1 VDFCHFFDNNETFY
15 QTFDFSPKPTSL
27 MKTKLVILAIFF
39 TTFQAFSQG
48 IIRGKVFNSVN
59 NEPVAFANVLV
70 LNTDLGAIT
79 DENGN
84 YEINNV
90 PPGLYNVR
98 ASFVGYKSSTAFEV
112 QVILARGTQL
122 DFELME
128 EASDL
133 SEVVV
138 SSEFTRSEETPLS
151 VRKLNTNEI
160 ERYPGGNR
168 DISRVIQSLP
178 GVASTP
184 SFRNDILIRGGAPNE
199 NRFFVDE
206 IEVPVINHFSTQG
219 SSGGPVGILNVNLIK
234 NVDLIAGGFPANR
247 MDALSSFFDIQLK
260 EGRRDKMFTQLTVGA
275 SELTLSNEGP
285 ISEKTTYLFS
295 ARRSYLQ
302 GLFRVLGLPFLP
314 TFNDFQF
321 KTTTKL
327 NEKTELT
334 FLGIGAIDNFELNEE
349 LPEGETEEEI
359 ENRLYLLDVLP
370 IQTQWNYTTGVKLK
384 RFRENGFWTFVL
396 SRNMLNNQSIKYSG
410 NDDSSENNLL
420 FDYSSQESEN
430 KFRAENSIFG
440 KGYTLKYGVNY
451 QYSRYFISNF
461 DRSALATTGG
471 VIDVESTSFFNQY
484 GAFVSGSKNFSN
496 DRLLLT
502 GGIRIDGADFAKTAS
517 NPLNQISPRVS
528 ASYQL
533 RPNLFATA
541 NAGIYYQK
549 PSYSVLGFQ
558 DNDGEL
564 VNQENDVRY
573 IRNSQLIGGIELL
586 VPEKNRRFTAEA
598 FYKKYSN
605 YPSSIRNG
613 ISLANLG
620 ADFGVIG
627 NEPVES
633 NSEGRA
639 YGLEILAQQRLFK
652 NFYGIAALTLVRSEF
667 TNPNTDGF
675 IPSSWDNKFIVSL
688 TGGKRFAKNWEIG
701 ARWRFLGGTPYTP
714 FDLEESSLISNWDL
728 RNVGILDYS
737 QINAI
742 RLDPFHQLDLRV
754 DKKYFFDRWNLNW
767 YIDIQNLYNF
777 QAEQAPVL
785 IPVRDNS
792 GNILVDPVDPTRY
805 QLKLIDNPAGNL
817 LPTVGIIVEF

>member
-1 VDFCHFFDNNETFY
+1 
-15 QTFDFSPKPTSL
+15 
-27 MKTKLVILAIFF
+27 MKLRLFAVVLFLIS
-39 TTFQAFSQG
+39 FQAFSQG
-48 IIRGKVFNSVN
+48 IIKGKVFNPVN
-59 NEPVAFANVLV
+59 NEPVAFANILL

-79 DENGN
+79 DENGM
-84 YEINNV
+84 YEIGNI
-90 PPGLYNVR
+90 PAGLYNVR
-98 ASFVGYKSSTAFEV
+98 ASFVGYKSSTAYEV
-112 QVILARGTQL
+112 QVTLARPVQL
-122 DFELME
+122 DFELQE
-128 EASDL
+128 EASEL
-133 SEVVV
+133 GEVVV
-138 SSEFTRSEETPLS
+138 NSEFSRSEETPLS
-151 VRKLNTNEI
+151 VRKLNSNEI

-168 DISRVIQSLP
+168 DISRVIQALP

-199 NRFFVDE
+199 NRFYVDE

-219 SSGGPVGILNVNLIK
+219 SSGGPVGLLNVNLIR

-247 MDALSSFFDIQLK
+247 MDALSSFFEIQLK

-285 ISEKTTYLFS
+285 ISDKTTYSLS

-302 GLFRVLGLPFLP
+302 GLFRLLGLPFLP
-314 TFNDFQF
+314 TFNDFQL

-334 FLGIGAIDNFELNEE
+334 FIGLGAIDNFALNQDI
-349 LPEGETEEEI
+349 PENETEEER

-370 IQTQWNYTTGVKLK
+370 VQSQWNYATGFKLK
-384 RFRENGFWTFVL
+384 RYRQNGFWTFVL
-396 SRNMLNNQSIKYSG
+396 SRNMLNNQSFKYSG
-410 NDDSSENNLL
+410 NDQSFESNLL
-420 FDYSSQESEN
+420 FDYTSQESEN

-440 KGYTLKYGVNY
+440 KSYTIKYGLNY

-461 DRSALATTGG
+461 DRSTLSSSGE

-484 GAFVSGSKNFSN
+484 GAFLSGSKNFYGE
-496 DRLLLT
+496 RLLVT
-502 GGIRIDGADFAKTAS
+502 GGIRMDGSDFGKTAS

-528 ASYQL
+528 FSYQL
-533 RPNLFATA
+533 KPNLYATA

-549 PSYSVLGFQ
+549 PPYTVLGYR
-558 DNDGEL
+558 NNGGEL
-564 VNQENDVRY
+564 ENQENDVRF
-573 IRNSQLIGGIELL
+573 IRNSQLIAGIEYL

-639 YGLEILAQQRLFK
+639 YGLELLAQQRLF
-652 NFYGIAALTLVRSEF
+652 NDFFGIVAITLVRSEF
-667 TNPNTDGF
+667 TNPNTSGF
-675 IPSSWDNKFIVSL
+675 IPSSWDNRFIVSL
-688 TGGKRFAKNWEIG
+688 TAGKRFGKNWELG

-728 RNVGILDYS
+728 RNSGILDYS

-742 RLDPFHQLDLRV
+742 RLNPFHQLDLRI
-754 DKKYFFDRWNLNW
+754 DKKYYFQKWNLNW
-767 YIDIQNLYNF
+767 YFDIQNAYNF
-777 QAEQAPVL
+777 QAQQPPIL
-785 IPVRDNS
+785 IPVRDS
-792 GNILVDPVDPTRY
+792 FGNIQIDPNDPSRY
-805 QLKLIDNPAGNL
+805 LLKFIENPAGTL

>member
-1 VDFCHFFDNNETFY
+1 MRTAILFSAFFFLFAT
-15 QTFDFSPKPTSL
+15 
-27 MKTKLVILAIFF
+27 
-39 TTFQAFSQG
+39 AFSQG
-48 IIRGKVFNSVN
+48 IIRGKITNPVN
-59 NEPVAFANVLV
+59 NQPVGFANVLI
-70 LNTDLGAIT
+70 LGTELGAIS

-84 YEINNV
+84 YEIQNV

-98 ASFVGYKSSTAFEV
+98 ASFVGFKTSTVFEV
-112 QVILARGTQL
+112 QVTLARPVQL
-122 DFELME
+122 DFSLSEDAAE
-128 EASDL
+128 L

-138 SSEFTRSEETPLS
+138 NSEFTRSEETPLS

-168 DISRVIQSLP
+168 DISRVIQALP

-199 NRFFVDE
+199 NRFYVDE
-206 IEVPVINHFSTQG
+206 IEVPVINHFATQG

-247 MDALSSFFDIQLK
+247 MNALSSFFEISLK

-285 ISEKTTYLFS
+285 LTPKTTYILS

-321 KTTTKL
+321 KTTTKI

-334 FLGIGAIDNFELNEE
+334 FIGIGAIDQFALNFDI
-349 LPEGETEEEI
+349 PEDETQEEI
-359 ENRLYLLDVLP
+359 EERKYLLNVLP
-370 IQTQWNYTTGVKLK
+370 IQSQWNYATGAKLK

-396 SRNMLNNQSIKYSG
+396 SRNMLNNESFKYAG
-410 NDDSSENNLL
+410 NDDSSERNLL
-420 FDYSSQESEN
+420 FNYQSQESEN

-451 QYSRYFISNF
+451 EYSRYLIENF
-461 DRSALATTGG
+461 DRATLSTTGG
-471 VIDVESTSFFNQY
+471 VIDVSSVSNFNTY
-484 GAFVSGSKNFSN
+484 GAFISGTRNLKA
-496 DRLLLT
+496 DRLLLS
-502 GGIRIDGADFAKTAS
+502 GGIRVDGSDFGKTAS
-517 NPLNQISPRVS
+517 NPLNQFSPRFSV
-528 ASYQL
+528 SYQL

-541 NAGIYYQK
+541 NAGIYYQR
-549 PSYSVLGFQ
+549 PSYTILGFQ
-558 DNDGEL
+558 NNEGAF
-564 VNQENDVRY
+564 VNQDNDVRF
-573 IRNSQLIGGIELL
+573 IRNAQLIGGIEFL
-586 VPEKNRRFTAEA
+586 VPEKSRRFTAEV

-605 YPSSIRNG
+605 YPSSVRNG

-627 NEPVES
+627 NEAVQS

-639 YGLEILAQQRLFK
+639 YGVEFLAQQRLLN
-652 NFYGIAALTLVRSEF
+652 NFYGIASLTLVRSEF

-675 IPSSWDNKFIVSL
+675 IPSSWDNRFIVSL
-688 TGGKRFAKNWEIG
+688 TAGKRFGKNWEIG

-714 FDLEESSLISNWDL
+714 NDIAASSLISNWNL
-728 RNVGILDYS
+728 RNSAILDFNR
-737 QINAI
+737 INGV
-742 RLDPFHQLDLRV
+742 RLASFHQLDLRV
-754 DKKYFFDRWNLNW
+754 DKKYYFQKWNLNW
-767 YIDIQNLYNF
+767 YFDIQNAYNF
-777 QAEQAPVL
+777 QAEQPPLLIATRDAQGN
-785 IPVRDNS
+785 IPVNPA
-792 GNILVDPVDPTRY
+792 DPSRY
-805 QLKLIDNPAGNL
+805 LLRELSNPAGTL

>member
-1 VDFCHFFDNNETFY
+1 MRTAILFSAFFFLFAT
-15 QTFDFSPKPTSL
+15 
-27 MKTKLVILAIFF
+27 
-39 TTFQAFSQG
+39 AFSQG
-48 IIRGKVFNSVN
+48 IIRGKITNPVN
-59 NEPVAFANVLV
+59 NQPVGFANVLI
-70 LNTDLGAIT
+70 LSTELGAIS

-84 YEINNV
+84 YEIQNV

-98 ASFVGYKSSTAFEV
+98 ASFVGFKTSTVFEV
-112 QVILARGTQL
+112 QVTLARPVQL
-122 DFELME
+122 DFSLSEDAAE
-128 EASDL
+128 L

-138 SSEFTRSEETPLS
+138 NSEFTRSEETPLS

-168 DISRVIQSLP
+168 DISRVIQALP

-199 NRFFVDE
+199 NRFYVDE
-206 IEVPVINHFSTQG
+206 IEVPVINHFATQG

-247 MDALSSFFDIQLK
+247 MNALSSFFEISLK

-285 ISEKTTYLFS
+285 LTPKTTYILS

-321 KTTTKL
+321 KTTTKI

-334 FLGIGAIDNFELNEE
+334 FIGIGAIDQFSLNFDI
-349 LPEGETEEEI
+349 PEDETQEEI
-359 ENRLYLLDVLP
+359 EERKYLLNVLP
-370 IQTQWNYTTGVKLK
+370 IQSQWNYATGAKLK

-396 SRNMLNNQSIKYSG
+396 SRNMLNNESFKYAG
-410 NDDSSENNLL
+410 NDDSSERNLL
-420 FDYSSQESEN
+420 FNYQSQESEN

-451 QYSRYFISNF
+451 EYSRYLIENF
-461 DRSALATTGG
+461 DRATLSTTGG
-471 VIDVESTSFFNQY
+471 VIDVSSVSNFNTY
-484 GAFVSGSKNFSN
+484 GAFISGTRNLKA
-496 DRLLLT
+496 DRLLLS
-502 GGIRIDGADFAKTAS
+502 GGIRVDGSDFGKTAS
-517 NPLNQISPRVS
+517 NPLNQFSPRFSV
-528 ASYQL
+528 SYQL

-541 NAGIYYQK
+541 NAGIYYQR
-549 PSYSVLGFQ
+549 PSYTILGFQ
-558 DNDGEL
+558 NNEGAF
-564 VNQENDVRY
+564 VNQDNDVRF
-573 IRNSQLIGGIELL
+573 IRNAQLIGGIEFL
-586 VPEKNRRFTAEA
+586 VPEKSRRFTAEV

-605 YPSSIRNG
+605 YPSSVRNG

-627 NEPVES
+627 NEAVQS

-639 YGLEILAQQRLFK
+639 YGVEFLAQQRLLN
-652 NFYGIAALTLVRSEF
+652 NFYGIASLTLVRSEF

-675 IPSSWDNKFIVSL
+675 IPSSWDNRFIVSL
-688 TGGKRFAKNWEIG
+688 TAGKRFGKNWEIG

-714 FDLEESSLISNWDL
+714 NDIAASSLISNWNL
-728 RNVGILDYS
+728 RNSAILDFNR
-737 QINAI
+737 INGV
-742 RLDPFHQLDLRV
+742 RLASFHQLDLRM
-754 DKKYFFDRWNLNW
+754 DKKYYFQKWNLNW
-767 YIDIQNLYNF
+767 YFDIQNAYNF
-777 QAEQAPVL
+777 QAEQPPLLIATRDAQGN
-785 IPVRDNS
+785 IPVNPA
-792 GNILVDPVDPTRY
+792 DPSRY
-805 QLKLIDNPAGNL
+805 LLRELSNPAGTL